1 MQRKIIKIGS
11 SAAVIVPKEVLREH
25 KLKVGDFVNVT
36 LSKGN
41 ESAGSIALDPQ
52 IVQWTDKFIEEY
64 RPMLKKLAKS

>member
-11 SAAVIVPKEVLREH
+11 SAAVIVPKEVLRDH

-36 LSKGN
+36 LSKGT
-41 ESAGSIALDPQ
+41 EGAEPIKLDPR
-52 IVQWTDKFIEEY
+52 IIQWTDKFIEEY